1 MSTKVKNL
9 PREKWSKIKFDR
21 LKIAKT
27 YYVSQFGRLKS
38 VDNATKKEVIIKGT
52 KESRGYLKINA
63 RRKGII
69 EQRLIHKEVA
79 KNYVKKGG
87 KRNLVYVVHKDY
99 NKENNDYRNL
109 KWVSKKG
116 LAAYQKEKEAALGI
130 VRKKAR
136 NVKLTA
142 SKVAM
147 LKKELNRGKKT
158 KQALAEKYKVTTT
171 QIKRIERGENWGHV
185 AAKK

>member
-9 PREKWSKIKFDR
+9 PREKWAKIRFKR
-21 LKIAKT
+21 LKISKS

-38 VDNATKKEVIIKGT
+38 IDNATKKEAIIKGT

-79 KNYVKKGG
+79 KNFIKKGG
-87 KRNLVYVVHKDY
+87 KRDLIYVVHKDY

-116 LAAYQKEKEAALGI
+116 LAAYQKKKEADLGI
-130 VRKKAR
+130 VRKKAK
-136 NVKLTA
+136 NVKLTPA
-142 SKVAM
+142 KVAM
-147 LKKELNRGKKT
+147 LKKQLNAGRKT
-158 KQALAEKYKVTTT
+158 KQALAEKYGITTT